1 MFINTLRC
9 GSWLSHFNIA
19 SRLCVVG
26 IATLAIGAGCSRG
39 ADSSFKVALLTPG
52 PISDAGWNAGAY
64 EGLLRIRDSLDAKIS
79 HVETRTPAEFEE
91 AFRDYARRGYRL
103 VFGHG
108 FEFQDAA
115 ARVGA
120 DYPNTVFITT
130 SGSTVRPNVSPMV
143 FELEEGTYLAGML
156 AGGMTRSGRIGF
168 IGGIKLPPVE
178 GTFLGY
184 QGGARALR
192 PGVEV
197 LQAYLGNFEDVAA
210 AKENALAQIRRGAD
224 FLLHNAD
231 AASFGMF
238 QAVRESPGVLALG
251 ANKDQNAVAPDV
263 ILASATLD
271 VPHALLMVARRVK
284 QGDWR
289 PGVLFLG
296 IRDGVVDLAINPQLA
311 SRVPPALRARIGAAR
326 DSIVAGTLRVP
337 RVEFVADSVPVAA
350 GR

>member
-1 MFINTLRC
+1 MDQR
-9 GSWLSHFNIA
+9 FNIL
-19 SRLCVVG
+19 SRLCLVGVVS
-26 IATLAIGAGCSRG
+26 LALSAGCVRQRT
-39 ADSSFKVALLTPG
+39 DTFKVALLTPG

-64 EGLLRIRDSLDAKIS
+64 EGLLRIRDSLGAEVS
-79 HVETRTPAEFEE
+79 HVETKTPAEFEE
-91 AFRDYARRGYRL
+91 AFRDYASRGYRL

-115 ARVGA
+115 ARAGA
-120 DYPNTVFITT
+120 DFPNTVFVTT
-130 SGSTVRPNVSPMV
+130 SGSTVRPNVSPLV

-156 AGGMTRSGRIGF
+156 AGGLTRSGRLGF

-178 GTFLGY
+178 GTFLGFR
-184 QGGARALR
+184 GGARAVR

-210 AKENALAQIRRGAD
+210 AKENALAQIGRGAD
-224 FLLHNAD
+224 VLLHNAD
-231 AASFGMF
+231 AASFGIF
-238 QAVRESPGVLALG
+238 QAARESPGVFALG

-263 ILASATLD
+263 IVASATLD

-284 QGDWR
+284 DGVWR
-289 PGVLFLG
+289 PGVMFLG
-296 IRDGVVDLAINPQLA
+296 IKDGVVDLVINPRLE
-311 SRVPPALRARIGAAR
+311 SRVPPALRARIAAAR

-337 RVEFVADSVPVAA
+337 RVEFVADSVPVVA